1 MRLFFFI
8 STVFSQ
14 FFGNGFID
22 DFAYV
27 DVTLNL
33 NNASYAGKL
42 IDYEESKIEVYRGNN
57 F

>member
-1 MRLFFFI
+1 MLIALKRLP
-8 STVFSQ
+8 TT
-14 FFGNGFID
+14 G
-22 DFAYV
+22 
-27 DVTLNL
+27 VTLNL